1 LKFFEHFGIIPKYPK
16 FLRKQSKQSNSLVPK
31 HHFCGWPTLLQAPF
45 HQETSAQDSGK
56 NMDRFRKWMDRGTG
70 EFDGFRA
77 RVLQSLD
84 SLFRDFLDSWI
95 VFDHDA

>member
-1 LKFFEHFGIIPKYPK
+1 
-16 FLRKQSKQSNSLVPK
+16 
-31 HHFCGWPTLLQAPF
+31 
-45 HQETSAQDSGK
+45 
-56 NMDRFRKWMDRGTG
+56 MDRFRKWMDRGTG